1 MKDIKLAIEIHG
13 LKKRYSSNDA
23 DTLKGIDL
31 EIKQGD
37 FYGILGPNSAGK
49 TTLISI
55 ICGLLKFQ
63 AGKVIIDGI
72 ELKSISDKVK
82 SAIGLVPQEI
92 ALYPSLTVYENIEY
106 FGQMHGIY
114 GDQLK
119 ERVEHLL
126 YQLQLLQHAKKR
138 ISRCSGGI
146 KRRTN
151 LAAGM
156 IHSPKILILD
166 EPTVGVDAQ
175 SRNLIFEYL
184 KELNNSGTTILYT
197 THYISEA
204 EELCSQVS
212 IIDDGSIVETGSP
225 KSLISKHENCN
236 DLGDVYLKLTGKA
249 LRE

>member
-1 MKDIKLAIEIHG
+1 MKDKKLAIEIHG
-13 LKKRYSSNDA
+13 LKKRYNSNDA

-31 EIKQGD
+31 EIKQGE

-55 ICGLLKFQ
+55 ICGLLRFNDGQ
-63 AGKVIIDGI
+63 LFIDEQEI
-72 ELKSISDKVK
+72 NPATNNSRFK
-82 SAIGLVPQEI
+82 IGLVPQEI
-92 ALYPSLTVYENIEY
+92 ALYPSLTVSENIEY

-126 YQLQLLQHAKKR
+126 YQLQLLQHEKKR
-138 ISRCSGGI
+138 ISRCSGEI
-146 KRRTN
+146 KRRVN

-156 IHSPKILILD
+156 IQLPELLILD
-166 EPTVGVDAQ
+166 EPSVGVDAQ
-175 SRNLIFEYL
+175 SRNLIFDYL
-184 KELNNSGTTILYT
+184 RDLNNSGTTILYT

-212 IIDDGSIVETGSP
+212 IIDNGLIVETGSP
-225 KSLISKHENCN
+225 KSLISKHETCN
-236 DLGDVYLKLTGKA
+236 DLGEVYLKLTGKA

>member
-1 MKDIKLAIEIHG
+1 MHDKKLAIEIHG
-13 LKKRYSSNDA
+13 LKKRYNSNDT

-31 EIKQGD
+31 EIKKGD

-55 ICGLLKFQ
+55 VCGLLKFQ
-63 AGKVIIDGI
+63 SGKVIIGDK
-72 ELKSISDKVK
+72 ELKSTSHDVK
-82 SAIGLVPQEI
+82 SEIGLVPQEI
-92 ALYPSLTVYENIEY
+92 ALYPSLTVRENIEY

-114 GDQLK
+114 GDELK

-146 KRRTN
+146 KRRVN

-156 IHSPKILILD
+156 IQLPKLLILD
-166 EPTVGVDAQ
+166 EPSVGVDAQ

-184 KELNNSGTTILYT
+184 QDLNNSGTTILYT

-212 IIDDGSIVETGSP
+212 IIDNGLIIETGSP

>member
-1 MKDIKLAIEIHG
+1 MQDKELAIHIQG
-13 LKKRYSSNDA
+13 LIKRYNSNDA
-23 DTLKGIDL
+23 DTLKGVDL
-31 EIKQGD
+31 EIEQGE
-37 FYGILGPNSAGK
+37 FHGILGPNSAGK

-55 ICGLLKFQ
+55 ICGLLKYNK
-63 AGKVIIDGI
+63 GKVFIDKQEI
-72 ELKSISDKVK
+72 RSTKNNAQFK
-82 SAIGLVPQEI
+82 IGLVPQEI
-92 ALYPSLTVYENIEY
+92 ALYPSLTVRENIEY

-114 GDQLK
+114 SDQLD
-119 ERVEHLL
+119 ERVSHLM
-126 YQLQLLQHAKKR
+126 YQLHLNDHAKKR

-151 LAAGM
+151 LAVGM
-156 IHSPKILILD
+156 VHLPKLLILD

-184 KELNNSGTTILYT
+184 TDLNNSGTTILYT

-212 IIDDGSIVETGSP
+212 IIDNGLIVESGSP
-225 KSLISKHENCN
+225 KSLINKHESCN
-236 DLGDVYLKLTGKA
+236 DLGDVFLKLTGKA